1 MVMSFFWAIGA
12 CLEALLAWA
21 IMPTLGWRYLVGVS
35 VIPLLIFLFFS
46 PIIPESLLYL
56 SVSGQ
61 QKRAEQLIARVKK
74 LLLRKDTF
82 VIALV
87 FTTIEQLTGGRMIL
101 QFFLDFWK

>member
-21 IMPTLGWRYLVGVS
+21 IMPTLGWRYLVAVS

-61 QKRAEQLIARVKK
+61 QKRAEKLIARVNPS
-74 LLLRKDTF
+74 LIRL
-82 VIALV
+82 
-87 FTTIEQLTGGRMIL
+87 MP
-101 QFFLDFWK
+101 FL